1 MGIKD
6 FLFRQQRQVT
16 RLYMSYMET
25 WRSCAETFVKAME
38 LYLEQG
44 LCDEFDYLCQQTHK
58 LESQADDIRRDIE
71 FQLYAKA
78 MLPESR
84 GDIFGVLEAID
95 RVINKAESVLF
106 QIQLEKISIPGEMK
120 DHVTRITTITDECL
134 QLVYDAASR
143 WFDKNADMIGLAEL
157 IDEKESRCDHAGR
170 EAMRA
175 IFSSDMEWHLR
186 FQLKNLVSE
195 LGNISDRSE
204 EVSDR
209 LVITSIKRRV

>member
-16 RLYMSYMET
+16 RLFLSYMET
-25 WRSCAETFVKAME
+25 WRKCAETFVRAMNF
-38 LYLEQG
+38 YLEQG
-44 LCDEFDYLCQQTHK
+44 LCDEFSYLCEQTHK

-71 FQLYAKA
+71 FQLYSKA
-78 MLPESR
+78 LLPESR
-84 GDIFGVLEAID
+84 GDIFGVLETID

-106 QIQLEKISIPGEMK
+106 QIQLENISLPGEMK
-120 DHVTRITTITDECL
+120 GHITRITTITDECL

-143 WFDKNADMIGLAEL
+143 CFDKNADIIGLADL
-157 IDEKESRCDHAGR
+157 IDEKESRCDHAER
-170 EAMRA
+170 EAMRT
-175 IFSSDMEWHLR
+175 IFNSDMEWHLR

-195 LGNISDRSE
+195 LGNITDRSE

>member
-16 RLYMSYMET
+16 RLFLSYMET
-25 WRSCAETFVKAME
+25 WRKCADTFVRAMN

-44 LCDEFDYLCQQTHK
+44 LCDEFSYLCEQTHK

-71 FQLYAKA
+71 FQLYSKA
-78 MLPESR
+78 LLPESR
-84 GDIFGVLEAID
+84 GDIFGVLETID

-106 QIQLEKISIPGEMK
+106 QIQLENISLPGEMK
-120 DHVTRITTITDECL
+120 GHIIRMTTITDECL

-143 WFDKNADMIGLAEL
+143 CFDRNADIIGLADL
-157 IDEKESRCDHAGR
+157 IDEKESRCDHAER
-170 EAMRA
+170 EAMRT
-175 IFSSDMEWHLR
+175 IFNSDMEWHLR

-195 LGNISDRSE
+195 LGNITDRSE